1 MLDTYVA
8 TAWNILTQSPWLM
21 LFSLFWYV
29 VAFEIPRYVLGFIA
43 AMLMLRQPQTV
54 TNTALCATP
63 SPLRRVSLLLA
74 GHNEAKSLVRCV
86 SSIRQQINQL
96 KHSFGDGFTGEI
108 ICVSDGSTDETYALI
123 KRLKRQGLIDIS
135 ANCEL
140 RGGKS
145 AALNLAARLASGD
158 VFIVIDCD
166 SHLAPDALKHILRP
180 FEDEHVGAVA
190 GNVQVG
196 NPFESVATS
205 LQAIEYGLVM
215 MLGKTL
221 MSFFN
226 QVTIVSGAF
235 GAFRRTAWEKVH
247 GMDAGSG
254 EDLDLTLR
262 LRQAGYRIAFAHHAL
277 CETLAPPTFYGLFR
291 QRCRWERDAFW
302 IRFRKFGVT
311 LNPFYADFK
320 RSEALHQVE
329 FLYFNVIATVLFPFY
344 LVSLFVFYHELAG
357 VILLS
362 ALMLS
367 WLLDIINFT
376 CLVLADKQQSYARMA
391 LLPFLV
397 LYSVFQTFV
406 LRFVRLYAYLDE
418 LIFSASLF
426 DDFVPPKVNAQ
437 RAT

>member
-1 MLDTYVA
+1 MLDTYVT
-8 TAWNILTQSPWLM
+8 TAWDILTQSPWLM

-29 VAFEIPRYVLGFIA
+29 IAFEIPRYGLGFIA
-43 AMLMLRQPQTV
+43 AMLMLRQSEPVVDKAPLTQ
-54 TNTALCATP
+54 
-63 SPLRRVSLLLA
+63 LRRVSVLLA
-74 GHNEAKSLVRCV
+74 GHNEAKSVVRCV
-86 SSIRQQINQL
+86 SLIRKQINEL
-96 KHSFGDGFTGEI
+96 AGFLGDGFTGEI

-166 SHLAPDALKHILRP
+166 THLAPDALKHILLP
-180 FEDEHVGAVA
+180 FEDKHVGAVA

-221 MSFFN
+221 MAFFD

-235 GAFRRTAWEKVH
+235 GAFRKTAWEKVQ

-262 LRQAGYRIAFAHHAL
+262 LRQAGYRIAFAQHAL
-277 CETLAPPTFYGLFR
+277 CETQTPPTFYGLFR

-302 IRFRKFGVT
+302 IRLRKFGTT
-311 LNPFYADFK
+311 LNPFCVDFK
-320 RSEALHQVE
+320 RSEALHQAE

-362 ALMLS
+362 AMMLS
-367 WLLDIINFT
+367 WLLDIVNFT
-376 CLVLADKQQSYARMA
+376 CLVLVDKRQTHAKIA
-391 LLPFLV
+391 LLPFLI
-397 LYSVFQTFV
+397 LYSAFQTFV
-406 LRFVRLYAYLDE
+406 LRFVRLYAYIDE
-418 LIFSASLF
+418 LVFSASLS
-426 DDFVPPKVNAQ
+426 DDFAPPKVNAQ
-437 RAT
+437 RAA